1 MLVSQYL
8 RMGQATSAPGGA
20 SGAGMPFLF
29 SPDRDKVLE
38 AQDRLLDRWRAPD
51 LAVLERVFK
60 QSVAVSLLCGRG
72 DVKPSAPRL
81 AYKQRSLGHMDKATF
96 VNLFLTLE

>member
-1 MLVSQYL
+1 MGNQESISLGGS
-8 RMGQATSAPGGA
+8 GQALS
-20 SGAGMPFLF
+20 FLF

-72 DVKPSAPRL
+72 DVKPSDPRL
-81 AYKQRSLGHMDKATF
+81 AYKQRSLGFMDKATF